1 MIDRYQA
8 LELWKSR
15 NYRVSR
21 RAKLRM
27 LEEGASAENV
37 KLKFSVQ
44 NNLLLITLE
53 ES

>member
-1 MIDRYQA
+1 MDKAQA

-15 NYRVSR
+15 NYRVSS

-27 LEEGASAENV
+27 LEEGVSAEDV
-37 KLKFSVQ
+37 KLKFSVR

>member
-1 MIDRYQA
+1 MDRTQA

-15 NYRVSR
+15 NYRVSS

-27 LEEGASAENV
+27 LEEGVSAEDV
-37 KLKFSVQ
+37 KLKFSVR

>member
-1 MIDRYQA
+1 MDKGRA

-15 NYRVSR
+15 NYRVSG

-27 LEEGASAENV
+27 LEEGADAEV

-44 NNLLLITLE
+44 NELLIITLGE
-53 ES
+53 T